1 MSDEDEYQRKGEECL
16 VFCGASGQAAEGE
29 MGSQRSRGHLH
40 GSLHALSPGLAWHRC
55 RNPLRETASVAT
67 LRRDTSAGEMLAAAR
82 ASGEASE
89 EREEVSGKMAANNRC
104 AFMQGKAIGTGNGT
118 FHHRRVSDRG
128 FAPTRNPISL
138 YCSWGQCVLE
148 HRPCPT
154 MVGAARDAPRP
165 RRMPVTG
172 LLCRGEG
179 KWSDHGCRTFLR
191 PSGGPTLPSPRSAWF
206 ITKVSHSMEGREES
220 RSKLLGPQGVPHGS
234 ALWPQGPARGAKAI
248 VGTLRANGRSSLSQ
262 SSERT
267 SFLSTGCAWIFWD
280 DRSQR
285 FSYREGGTVTHWP
298 PRSPVALGR
307 QRKDCRENH
316 LARLSCRG
324 SPFSVPE
331 RSQGGSANCIGR

>member
-1 MSDEDEYQRKGEECL
+1 M
-16 VFCGASGQAAEGE
+16 
-29 MGSQRSRGHLH
+29 
-40 GSLHALSPGLAWHRC
+40 
-55 RNPLRETASVAT
+55 
-67 LRRDTSAGEMLAAAR
+67 
-82 ASGEASE
+82 
-89 EREEVSGKMAANNRC
+89 
-104 AFMQGKAIGTGNGT
+104 GTGNGT

-138 YCSWGQCVLE
+138 SCSWGQCVLE

-154 MVGAARDAPRP
+154 MVGAARNAPRP

-172 LLCRGEG
+172 FLCRREG

-220 RSKLLGPQGVPHGS
+220 RSKLLGPQGVPDGS

-248 VGTLRANGRSSLSQ
+248 VGTLPANGRSSLSQ

-285 FSYREGGTVTHWP
+285 LFYREGGTVTHCP

-307 QRKDCRENH
+307 QRKDCLENH

-324 SPFSVPE
+324 SLFSVPE
-331 RSQGGSANCIGR
+331 RSQGGSANRIGR